1 MGDVRGRRVCVRVCV
16 CVRTHCAVVRGGSDR
31 YTVATVRQ
39 YPCTDAAQTPLFV
52 DDLGQSLRIKRLRRG
67 LDARP

>member
-1 MGDVRGRRVCVRVCV
+1 MGDVRGRRVCVRV

-52 DDLGQSLRIKRLRRG
+52 DDLGQSLRIKRLCRG
-67 LDARP
+67 LDTRP